1 MTVAFTLAGRKFVA
15 LNGYPATPR
24 ASVPA
29 WADVSVWVTPTR
41 ASRPAP
47 IRAIGTSPTAT
58 EPR

>member
-15 LNGYPATPR
+15 LNGYPATPAGQR
-24 ASVPA
+24 PGLGRRVG
-29 WADVSVWVTPTR
+29 VGHPTR

-47 IRAIGTSPTAT
+47 IRTIGTSPTAT